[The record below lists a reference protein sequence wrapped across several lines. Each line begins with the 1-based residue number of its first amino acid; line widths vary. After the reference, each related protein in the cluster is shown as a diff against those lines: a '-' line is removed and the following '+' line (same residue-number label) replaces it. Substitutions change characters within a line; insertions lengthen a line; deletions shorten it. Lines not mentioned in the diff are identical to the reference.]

1 MADTLLHQALHSL
14 NPKQLEAVKHIDG
27 ALLILAGAG
36 SGKTKTLTTRLAY
49 LIDEVGI
56 PSNATLTL
64 TFTNKAA
71 QEMRDR
77 ALSLLGNAYQ
87 APPLLCTF
95 HKFGLLFLRFYI
107 KVLEREANFVVLDSD
122 DKKAILKSLS
132 KALPVSHFDSY
143 ISNMKN
149 SFLSPQEAAAYAHSP
164 EYKLMNRIYA
174 EYEDYTRKKN
184 LLDFDDLLYLTYKIL
199 DQRSDIAKEM
209 SQRYQYIMVDEY
221 QDTNELQ
228 YKILKSLCVTH
239 NNLCV
244 VGDDDQSIY
253 GWRGADIGNILRF
266 SKEFDGAK
274 TIKLEENYRSSEEI
288 LQAANAL
295 IAHNTERLGKNLR
308 SVKGSMQAVRVIENE
323 DETQEATFL
332 AKEIAK
338 LCESGTNPNEI
349 AILFRVNALSRSIE
363 ESFNRFKIPYKLIGA
378 VRFYERAEIKDLLSY
393 LRLIVNADDDFSF
406 LRIIN
411 RPKRGIGKV
420 TQSKLEQLSQS
431 KGLSCL
437 ACLEHYPLESK
448 AHIGEKAYT
457 ALVKLQKDLK
467 RWRNMT
473 DLSEMIEDIQENLIF
488 EFSPLDEVDREGNL
502 YEFYG
507 MFKDY
512 VIHNPTNTLDEFLN
526 DLALA
531 SPTDEAV
538 GDCVSCMSVHSA
550 KGLEFKHI
558 YVIGF
563 EEGFFPLHRG
573 ENDELEE
580 ERRLGYVA
588 FTRAKE
594 HLSLCYSKSRLYRG
608 KREWQLRQSRFLKES
623 GLVDGAES
631 CKDSSLNTL
640 ESKNDEIE
648 VGSQVVHKIF
658 GVGNVEQ
665 VEGKGEQCKLK
676 INFGGLR
683 RVILRSFVQKLD
695 ESKS

>member
-228 YKILKSLCVTH
+228 YKNS
-239 NNLCV
+239 
-244 VGDDDQSIY
+244 
-253 GWRGADIGNILRF
+253 
-266 SKEFDGAK
+266 
-274 TIKLEENYRSSEEI
+274 
-288 LQAANAL
+288 
-295 IAHNTERLGKNLR
+295 
-308 SVKGSMQAVRVIENE
+308 
-323 DETQEATFL
+323 
-332 AKEIAK
+332 
-338 LCESGTNPNEI
+338 
-349 AILFRVNALSRSIE
+349 
-363 ESFNRFKIPYKLIGA
+363 
-378 VRFYERAEIKDLLSY
+378 
-393 LRLIVNADDDFSF
+393 
-406 LRIIN
+406 
-411 RPKRGIGKV
+411 
-420 TQSKLEQLSQS
+420 
-431 KGLSCL
+431 
-437 ACLEHYPLESK
+437 
-448 AHIGEKAYT
+448 
-457 ALVKLQKDLK
+457 
-467 RWRNMT
+467 
-473 DLSEMIEDIQENLIF
+473 
-488 EFSPLDEVDREGNL
+488 
-502 YEFYG
+502 
-507 MFKDY
+507 
-512 VIHNPTNTLDEFLN
+512 
-526 DLALA
+526 
-531 SPTDEAV
+531 
-538 GDCVSCMSVHSA
+538 
-550 KGLEFKHI
+550 
-558 YVIGF
+558 
-563 EEGFFPLHRG
+563 
-573 ENDELEE
+573 
-580 ERRLGYVA
+580 
-588 FTRAKE
+588 
-594 HLSLCYSKSRLYRG
+594 
-608 KREWQLRQSRFLKES
+608 
-623 GLVDGAES
+623 
-631 CKDSSLNTL
+631 
-640 ESKNDEIE
+640 
-648 VGSQVVHKIF
+648 
-658 GVGNVEQ
+658 
-665 VEGKGEQCKLK
+665 
-676 INFGGLR
+676 
-683 RVILRSFVQKLD
+683 
-695 ESKS
+695 

>member
-1 MADTLLHQALHSL
+1 MAVSPLHQALQSL
-14 NPKQLEAVKHIDG
+14 NPKQKEAATHIDG

-56 PSNATLTL
+56 PPSATLTL

-77 ALSLLGNAYQ
+77 ALSLLSNAYQ

-132 KALPVSHFDSY
+132 KALPVSQFDSY

-149 SFLSPQEAAAYAHSP
+149 SVLSPQEAATYAHSP
-164 EYKLMNRIYA
+164 EYKLMNKIYA
-174 EYEDYTRKKN
+174 EYEEYIQKKN

-199 DQRSDIAKEM
+199 SQRSDIAKEM

-228 YKILKSLCVTH
+228 YKILKSLCITH

-266 SKEFDGAK
+266 AKEFSGAT
-274 TIKLEENYRSSEEI
+274 TIKLEENYRSSAEI

-295 IAHNTERLGKNLR
+295 IAHNTERLGKNLK
-308 SVKGSMQAVRVIENE
+308 SVKGSKGFMGAVRVIEND

-332 AKEIAK
+332 AKEIAR
-338 LCESGTNPNEI
+338 LCENGENPSEI

-437 ACLEHYPLESK
+437 ACLEQYPLESK

-457 ALVKLQKDLK
+457 ALVKLQKDLSK
-467 RWRNMT
+467 WRDMA

-488 EFSPLDEVDREGNL
+488 EFSPLDEVDREGNI

-531 SPTDEAV
+531 SPSDEVV

-573 ENDELEE
+573 ENDEIEE

-623 GLVDGAES
+623 GLVEGAES
-631 CKDSSLNTL
+631 LRDSAAL
-640 ESKNDEIE
+640 ESSDEKIE
-648 VGSQVVHKIF
+648 IGSQVVHKIF
-658 GVGNVEQ
+658 GVGSVESM
-665 VEGKGEQCKLK
+665 EGKGEQCKLR
-676 INFGGLR
+676 INFGGMR
-683 RVILRSFVQKLD
+683 RVILRSFVKKQN
-695 ESKS
+695 

>member
-1 MADTLLHQALHSL
+1 MADSPLHQALQSL
-14 NPKQLEAVKHIDG
+14 NPKQKEAATHIDG

-49 LIDEVGI
+49 LINEVGI
-56 PSNATLTL
+56 PPSATLTL

-77 ALSLLGNAYQ
+77 ALSLLSNAYQ

-149 SFLSPQEAAAYAHSP
+149 STLSPQEAATYAHSP

-174 EYEDYTRKKN
+174 EYESYIQKKN

-199 DQRSDIAKEM
+199 SQRSDIAKEM

-228 YKILKSLCVTH
+228 YKILKSLCTTH

-266 SKEFDGAK
+266 AKEFSGAT

-295 IAHNTERLGKNLR
+295 IAHNTERLGKNLK
-308 SVKGSMQAVRVIENE
+308 SVKGSKGFMGAVRVIEND
-323 DETQEATFL
+323 DEAQEATFL
-332 AKEIAK
+332 AKEIAR
-338 LCESGTNPNEI
+338 LCENGENPSDI

-437 ACLEHYPLESK
+437 ACLEQYPLESK

-457 ALVKLQKDLK
+457 ALVKLQKDLSK
-467 RWRNMT
+467 WRNMA
-473 DLSEMIEDIQENLIF
+473 DLSEMIEDMQENLIF
-488 EFSPLDEVDREGNL
+488 EFSPLDEVDREGNI

-531 SPTDEAV
+531 SPSDEAV

-563 EEGFFPLHRG
+563 EEGFFPLYRG
-573 ENDELEE
+573 ENDEIEE

-623 GLVDGAES
+623 GLVEGAES
-631 CKDSSLNTL
+631 LRDSAVL
-640 ESKNDEIE
+640 ESSDDKIEI
-648 VGSQVVHKIF
+648 GSQVVHKIF
-658 GVGNVEQ
+658 GVGSVEGM
-665 VEGKGEQCKLK
+665 EGKGEQCKLR
-676 INFGGLR
+676 INFGGMR
-683 RVILRSFVQKLD
+683 RVILRSFVEKLN
-695 ESKS
+695 

>member
-1 MADTLLHQALHSL
+1 MAVSPLHQALQSL
-14 NPKQLEAVKHIDG
+14 NPKQKEAATHIDG

-56 PSNATLTL
+56 PPSATLTL

-77 ALSLLGNAYQ
+77 ALSLLSNAYQ

-132 KALPVSHFDSY
+132 KALPVSQFDSY

-149 SFLSPQEAAAYAHSP
+149 SVLSPQEAATYAHSP
-164 EYKLMNRIYA
+164 EYKLMNKIYA
-174 EYEDYTRKKN
+174 EYEEYIQKKN

-199 DQRSDIAKEM
+199 SQRSDIAKEM

-228 YKILKSLCVTH
+228 YKILKSLCITH

-266 SKEFDGAK
+266 AKEFSGAT
-274 TIKLEENYRSSEEI
+274 TIKLEENYRSSAEI

-295 IAHNTERLGKNLR
+295 IAHNTERLGKNLK
-308 SVKGSMQAVRVIENE
+308 SVKGSKGFMGAVRVIEND

-332 AKEIAK
+332 AKEIAR
-338 LCESGTNPNEI
+338 LCENGENPSEI

-437 ACLEHYPLESK
+437 ACLEQYPLESK

-457 ALVKLQKDLK
+457 ALVKLQKDLSK
-467 RWRNMT
+467 WRDMA

-488 EFSPLDEVDREGNL
+488 EFSPLDEVDREGNI

-531 SPTDEAV
+531 SPSDEVV

-573 ENDELEE
+573 ENDEIEE

-623 GLVDGAES
+623 GLVEGAES
-631 CKDSSLNTL
+631 LRDSAAL
-640 ESKNDEIE
+640 ESSDEKIE
-648 VGSQVVHKIF
+648 IGSQVVHKIF
-658 GVGNVEQ
+658 GVGSVESM
-665 VEGKGEQCKLK
+665 EGKGEQCKLR
-676 INFGGLR
+676 INFGGMR
-683 RVILRSFVQKLD
+683 RVILRSFVERLN
-695 ESKS
+695 

>member
-1 MADTLLHQALHSL
+1 MAVSPLHQALQSL
-14 NPKQLEAVKHIDG
+14 NPKQKEAATHIDG

-49 LIDEVGI
+49 LINEVGI
-56 PSNATLTL
+56 PPSATLTL

-77 ALSLLGNAYQ
+77 ALSLLSNAYQ

-132 KALPVSHFDSY
+132 KALPVSQFDSY

-149 SFLSPQEAAAYAHSP
+149 SVLSPQEAQAYAHSP
-164 EYKLMNRIYA
+164 EYKLMNKIYA
-174 EYEDYTRKKN
+174 EYEEYIQKKN

-199 DQRSDIAKEM
+199 SQRSDIAKEM

-228 YKILKSLCVTH
+228 YKILKSLCITH

-266 SKEFDGAK
+266 AKEFSGAT
-274 TIKLEENYRSSEEI
+274 TIKLEENYRSSAEI

-295 IAHNTERLGKNLR
+295 IAHNTERLGKNLK
-308 SVKGSMQAVRVIENE
+308 SVKGSKGFMGAVRVIEND

-332 AKEIAK
+332 AKEIAR
-338 LCESGTNPNEI
+338 LCENGENPSEI

-437 ACLEHYPLESK
+437 ACLEQYPLESK

-457 ALVKLQKDLK
+457 ALVKLQKDLSK
-467 RWRNMT
+467 WRNMA
-473 DLSEMIEDIQENLIF
+473 DLSEMIEDMQENLIF
-488 EFSPLDEVDREGNL
+488 EFSPLDEVDREGNI

-531 SPTDEAV
+531 SPSDEVV

-573 ENDELEE
+573 ENDEIEE

-623 GLVDGAES
+623 GLVEGAES
-631 CKDSSLNTL
+631 LRDSAAL
-640 ESKNDEIE
+640 ESSDEKIE
-648 VGSQVVHKIF
+648 IGSQVVHKIF
-658 GVGNVEQ
+658 GVGSVESM
-665 VEGKGEQCKLK
+665 EGKGEQCKLR

-683 RVILRSFVQKLD
+683 RVILRSFVEKQN
-695 ESKS
+695 

>member
-1 MADTLLHQALHSL
+1 MAVSPLHQALQSL
-14 NPKQLEAVKHIDG
+14 NPKQKEAATHIDG

-49 LIDEVGI
+49 LINEVGI
-56 PSNATLTL
+56 PPSATLTL

-77 ALSLLGNAYQ
+77 ALSLLSNAYQ

-132 KALPVSHFDSY
+132 KALPVSQFDSY

-149 SFLSPQEAAAYAHSP
+149 SVLSPQEAQAYAHSP
-164 EYKLMNRIYA
+164 EYKLMNKIYA
-174 EYEDYTRKKN
+174 EYEEYIQKKN

-199 DQRSDIAKEM
+199 SQRSDIAKEM

-228 YKILKSLCVTH
+228 YKILKSLCITH

-266 SKEFDGAK
+266 AKEFSGAT
-274 TIKLEENYRSSEEI
+274 TIKLEENYRSSAEI

-295 IAHNTERLGKNLR
+295 IAHNTERLGKNLK
-308 SVKGSMQAVRVIENE
+308 SVKGSKGFMGAVRVIEND

-332 AKEIAK
+332 AKEIAR
-338 LCESGTNPNEI
+338 LCENGENPSDI

-437 ACLEHYPLESK
+437 ACLEQYPLESK

-457 ALVKLQKDLK
+457 ALVKLQKDLSK
-467 RWRNMT
+467 WRNMA
-473 DLSEMIEDIQENLIF
+473 DLSEMIEDMQENLIF
-488 EFSPLDEVDREGNL
+488 EFSPLDEVDREGNI

-531 SPTDEAV
+531 SPSDEAV

-573 ENDELEE
+573 ENDEIEE

-623 GLVDGAES
+623 GLVEGAES
-631 CKDSSLNTL
+631 LRDSAVL
-640 ESKNDEIE
+640 ESSDEKIE
-648 VGSQVVHKIF
+648 IGSQVVHKIF
-658 GVGNVEQ
+658 GVGSVESM
-665 VEGKGEQCKLK
+665 EGKGEQCKLR

-683 RVILRSFVQKLD
+683 RVILRSFVKKQN
-695 ESKS
+695 

>member
-1 MADTLLHQALHSL
+1 MAVSPLHQALQSL
-14 NPKQLEAVKHIDG
+14 NPKQKEAATHIDG

-56 PSNATLTL
+56 PPSATLTL

-77 ALSLLGNAYQ
+77 ALSLLSNAYQ

-132 KALPVSHFDSY
+132 KALPVSQFDSY

-149 SFLSPQEAAAYAHSP
+149 SVLSPQEAQAYAHSP
-164 EYKLMNRIYA
+164 EYKLMNKIYA
-174 EYEDYTRKKN
+174 EYEEYIQKKN

-199 DQRSDIAKEM
+199 SQRSDIAKEM

-228 YKILKSLCVTH
+228 YKILKSLCTTH

-266 SKEFDGAK
+266 AKEFSGAT
-274 TIKLEENYRSSEEI
+274 TIKLEENYRSSAEI

-295 IAHNTERLGKNLR
+295 IAHNTERLGKNLK
-308 SVKGSMQAVRVIENE
+308 SVKGSKGFMGAVRVIEND

-332 AKEIAK
+332 AKEIAR
-338 LCESGTNPNEI
+338 LCENGENPSDI

-437 ACLEHYPLESK
+437 ACLEQYPLESK

-457 ALVKLQKDLK
+457 ALVKLQKDLSK
-467 RWRNMT
+467 WRNMA
-473 DLSEMIEDIQENLIF
+473 DLSEMIEDMQENLIF
-488 EFSPLDEVDREGNL
+488 EFSPLDEVDREGNI

-531 SPTDEAV
+531 SPSDEAV

-573 ENDELEE
+573 ENDEIEE

-623 GLVDGAES
+623 GLVEGAES
-631 CKDSSLNTL
+631 LRDSTSNAL
-640 ESKNDEIE
+640 ESSDEKIE
-648 VGSQVVHKIF
+648 IGSQVVHKIF
-658 GVGNVEQ
+658 GVGNVESM
-665 VEGKGEQCKLK
+665 EGKGEQCKLR
-676 INFGGLR
+676 INFGGMR
-683 RVILRSFVQKLD
+683 RVIPRSFVEKLN
-695 ESKS
+695 

>member
-1 MADTLLHQALHSL
+1 MAVSPLHQALQSL
-14 NPKQLEAVKHIDG
+14 NPKQKEAATHIDG

-49 LIDEVGI
+49 LINEVGI
-56 PSNATLTL
+56 PPSATLTL

-77 ALSLLGNAYQ
+77 ALSLLSNAYQ

-107 KVLEREANFVVLDSD
+107 KVLGREANFVVLDSD

-132 KALPVSHFDSY
+132 KALPVSQFDSY

-149 SFLSPQEAAAYAHSP
+149 SVLSPREAQAYAHSP
-164 EYKLMNRIYA
+164 EYKLMNKIYA
-174 EYEDYTRKKN
+174 EYEEYIQKKN

-199 DQRSDIAKEM
+199 SQRSDIAKEM

-228 YKILKSLCVTH
+228 YKILKSLCTTH

-266 SKEFDGAK
+266 AKEFSGAT

-295 IAHNTERLGKNLR
+295 IAHNTERLGKNLK
-308 SVKGSMQAVRVIENE
+308 SVKGSIQAVRVIEND
-323 DETQEATFL
+323 DEAQEATFL
-332 AKEIAK
+332 AKEIAR
-338 LCESGTNPNEI
+338 LCENGENPSDI

-437 ACLEHYPLESK
+437 ACLERYPLESK

-457 ALVKLQKDLK
+457 ALVKLQKDLSK
-467 RWRNMT
+467 WRGMA
-473 DLSEMIEDIQENLIF
+473 DLSEMIEDMQENLIF
-488 EFSPLDEVDREGNL
+488 EFSPLDEVDREGNI

-531 SPTDEAV
+531 SPSDEAV

-573 ENDELEE
+573 ENDEIEE

-623 GLVDGAES
+623 GLVEGVES
-631 CKDSSLNTL
+631 LRDSTSNAL
-640 ESKNDEIE
+640 ESSDEKIE
-648 VGSQVVHKIF
+648 IGSQVVHKIF
-658 GVGNVEQ
+658 GVGNVESM
-665 VEGKGEQCKLK
+665 EGKGDQCKLR
-676 INFGGLR
+676 INFGGMR
-683 RVILRSFVQKLD
+683 RVILRSFVEKLN
-695 ESKS
+695 

>member
-1 MADTLLHQALHSL
+1 MADSPLHQALQSL
-14 NPKQLEAVKHIDG
+14 NPKQKEAATHIDG

-49 LIDEVGI
+49 LINEVGI
-56 PSNATLTL
+56 PPSATLTL

-77 ALSLLGNAYQ
+77 ALSLLSNAYQ

-132 KALPVSHFDSY
+132 KALPVSQFDSY

-149 SFLSPQEAAAYAHSP
+149 SVLSPQEAATYAHSP
-164 EYKLMNRIYA
+164 EYKLMNKIYA
-174 EYEDYTRKKN
+174 EYEEYIQKKN

-199 DQRSDIAKEM
+199 SQRSDIAKEM

-228 YKILKSLCVTH
+228 YKILKLLCTTH

-266 SKEFDGAK
+266 SKEFSGAT
-274 TIKLEENYRSSEEI
+274 TIKLEENYRSSAEI

-295 IAHNTERLGKNLR
+295 IAHNTERLGKNLK
-308 SVKGSMQAVRVIENE
+308 SVKGSKGFMGAVRVIEND

-332 AKEIAK
+332 AKEIAR
-338 LCESGTNPNEI
+338 LCENGENPSEI

-437 ACLEHYPLESK
+437 ACLEQYPLESK

-457 ALVKLQKDLK
+457 ALVKLQKDLSK
-467 RWRNMT
+467 WRDMA
-473 DLSEMIEDIQENLIF
+473 DLSEMIEDMQEHLVF
-488 EFSPLDEVDREGNL
+488 EFSPLDEVDREGNI

-531 SPTDEAV
+531 SPSDEAV

-573 ENDELEE
+573 ENDEIEE

-623 GLVDGAES
+623 GLVEGAES
-631 CKDSSLNTL
+631 LRDSAAL
-640 ESKNDEIE
+640 ESSDEKIE
-648 VGSQVVHKIF
+648 IGSQVVHKIF
-658 GVGNVEQ
+658 GVGSVESM
-665 VEGKGEQCKLK
+665 EGKGEQCKLR
-676 INFGGLR
+676 INFGGMR
-683 RVILRSFVQKLD
+683 RVILRSFVEKLN
-695 ESKS
+695 

>member
-1 MADTLLHQALHSL
+1 MADSPLHQALQSL
-14 NPKQLEAVKHIDG
+14 NPKQKEAATHIDG

-49 LIDEVGI
+49 LINEVGI
-56 PSNATLTL
+56 PPSATLTL

-77 ALSLLGNAYQ
+77 ALSLLSNAYQ

-132 KALPVSHFDSY
+132 KALSVSHFDSY

-149 SFLSPQEAAAYAHSP
+149 STLSPQEAATYAHSP

-174 EYEDYTRKKN
+174 EYESYIQKKN

-199 DQRSDIAKEM
+199 SQRSDIAKEM

-228 YKILKSLCVTH
+228 YKILKSLCTTH

-266 SKEFDGAK
+266 AKEFSGAT

-295 IAHNTERLGKNLR
+295 IAHNTERLGKNLK
-308 SVKGSMQAVRVIENE
+308 SVKGSKGFMGAVRVIEND
-323 DETQEATFL
+323 DEAQEATFL
-332 AKEIAK
+332 AKEIAR
-338 LCESGTNPNEI
+338 LCENGENPSDI

-437 ACLEHYPLESK
+437 ACLEQYPLESK

-457 ALVKLQKDLK
+457 ALVKLQKDLSK
-467 RWRNMT
+467 WRNMA
-473 DLSEMIEDIQENLIF
+473 DLSEMIEDMQENLIF
-488 EFSPLDEVDREGNL
+488 EFSPLDEVDREGNI

-531 SPTDEAV
+531 SPSDEAV

-563 EEGFFPLHRG
+563 EEGFFPLYRG
-573 ENDELEE
+573 ENDEIEE

-623 GLVDGAES
+623 GLVEGAES
-631 CKDSSLNTL
+631 LRDSAVL
-640 ESKNDEIE
+640 ESSDDKIEI
-648 VGSQVVHKIF
+648 GSQVVHKIF
-658 GVGNVEQ
+658 GVGSVEGM
-665 VEGKGEQCKLK
+665 EGKGEQCKLR
-676 INFGGLR
+676 INFGGMR
-683 RVILRSFVQKLD
+683 RVILRSFVEKLN
-695 ESKS
+695 

>member
-1 MADTLLHQALHSL
+1 MAVSPLHQALQSL
-14 NPKQLEAVKHIDG
+14 NPKQKEAATHIDG

-56 PSNATLTL
+56 PPSATLTL

-77 ALSLLGNAYQ
+77 ALSLLSNAYQ

-132 KALPVSHFDSY
+132 KALPVSQFDSY

-149 SFLSPQEAAAYAHSP
+149 SVLSPQEAATYAHSP
-164 EYKLMNRIYA
+164 EYKLMNKIYA
-174 EYEDYTRKKN
+174 EYEEYIQKKN

-199 DQRSDIAKEM
+199 SQRSDIAKEM

-228 YKILKSLCVTH
+228 YKILKSLCITH

-266 SKEFDGAK
+266 AKEFSGAT
-274 TIKLEENYRSSEEI
+274 TIKLEENYRSSAEI

-295 IAHNTERLGKNLR
+295 IAHNTERLGKNLK
-308 SVKGSMQAVRVIENE
+308 SVKGSKGFMGAVRVIEND

-332 AKEIAK
+332 AKEIAR
-338 LCESGTNPNEI
+338 LCENGENPSEI

-437 ACLEHYPLESK
+437 ACLEQYPLESK

-457 ALVKLQKDLK
+457 ALVKLQKDLSK
-467 RWRNMT
+467 WRDMA

-488 EFSPLDEVDREGNL
+488 EFSPLDEVDREGNI

-531 SPTDEAV
+531 SPSDEVV

-573 ENDELEE
+573 ENDEIEE

-623 GLVDGAES
+623 GLVEGAES
-631 CKDSSLNTL
+631 LRDSAVL
-640 ESKNDEIE
+640 ESSDEKIE
-648 VGSQVVHKIF
+648 IGSQVVHKIF
-658 GVGNVEQ
+658 GVGSVESM
-665 VEGKGEQCKLK
+665 EGKGVQCKLR
-676 INFGGLR
+676 INFGGMR
-683 RVILRSFVQKLD
+683 RVILRSFVERLN
-695 ESKS
+695 

>member
-1 MADTLLHQALHSL
+1 MADSPLHQALQSL
-14 NPKQLEAVKHIDG
+14 NPKQKEAATHIDG

-49 LIDEVGI
+49 LINEVGI
-56 PSNATLTL
+56 PPSATLTL

-77 ALSLLGNAYQ
+77 ALSLLSNAYQ

-132 KALPVSHFDSY
+132 KALPVSQFDSY

-149 SFLSPQEAAAYAHSP
+149 STLSPQEAAPYAHSP
-164 EYKLMNRIYA
+164 EHKLMNRIYA
-174 EYEDYTRKKN
+174 EYEEYIQKKN

-199 DQRSDIAKEM
+199 SQRSDIAKEM

-228 YKILKSLCVTH
+228 YKILKLLCTTH

-266 SKEFDGAK
+266 AKEFSGAT

-295 IAHNTERLGKNLR
+295 IAHNTERLGKNLK
-308 SVKGSMQAVRVIENE
+308 SVKGSIQAVRVIEND
-323 DETQEATFL
+323 DEAQEATFL

-338 LCESGTNPNEI
+338 LCESGENPSDI

-393 LRLIVNADDDFSF
+393 LRLIVNPNDDFSF

-437 ACLEHYPLESK
+437 ACLEQYPLESK

-457 ALVKLQKDLK
+457 ALVKLQKDLSK
-467 RWRNMT
+467 WRDMA
-473 DLSEMIEDIQENLIF
+473 DLSEMIEDMQENLIF
-488 EFSPLDEVDREGNL
+488 EFSPLDEVDREGNI

-531 SPTDEAV
+531 SPSDETV

-573 ENDELEE
+573 ENDEIEE

-594 HLSLCYSKSRLYRG
+594 HLNLCYSKSRLYRG

-623 GLVDGAES
+623 GLGEGAES
-631 CKDSSLNTL
+631 LRDSAAL
-640 ESKNDEIE
+640 ESSDDKIEI
-648 VGSQVVHKIF
+648 GSQVVHKIF
-658 GVGNVEQ
+658 GVGSVESM
-665 VEGKGEQCKLK
+665 EGKGEQCKLR
-676 INFGGLR
+676 INFGGMR
-683 RVILRSFVQKLD
+683 RVILRSFVEKLN
-695 ESKS
+695 

>member
-1 MADTLLHQALHSL
+1 MAVSPLHQALQSL
-14 NPKQLEAVKHIDG
+14 NPKQKEAATHIDG

-56 PSNATLTL
+56 PPSATLTL

-77 ALSLLGNAYQ
+77 ALSLLSNAYQ

-132 KALPVSHFDSY
+132 KALPVSQFDSY

-149 SFLSPQEAAAYAHSP
+149 SVLSPQEAATYAHSP
-164 EYKLMNRIYA
+164 EYKLMNKIYA
-174 EYEDYTRKKN
+174 EYEEYIQKKN

-199 DQRSDIAKEM
+199 SQRSDIAKEM

-228 YKILKSLCVTH
+228 YKILKSLCITH

-266 SKEFDGAK
+266 AKEFSGAK

-295 IAHNTERLGKNLR
+295 IAHNTERLGKNLK
-308 SVKGSMQAVRVIENE
+308 SVKGSKGFMGAVRVIEND

-332 AKEIAK
+332 AKEIAR
-338 LCESGTNPNEI
+338 LCENGENPSDI

-437 ACLEHYPLESK
+437 ACLEQYPLESK

-457 ALVKLQKDLK
+457 ALVKLQKDLSK
-467 RWRNMT
+467 WRDMA
-473 DLSEMIEDIQENLIF
+473 DLSEMIEDMQENLIF
-488 EFSPLDEVDREGNL
+488 EFSPLDEVDREGNI

-531 SPTDEAV
+531 SPSDEVV

-573 ENDELEE
+573 ENDEIEE

-608 KREWQLRQSRFLKES
+608 TREWQLRQSRFLKES
-623 GLVDGAES
+623 GLVEGAES
-631 CKDSSLNTL
+631 LRDSAVL
-640 ESKNDEIE
+640 ESSDEKIE
-648 VGSQVVHKIF
+648 IGSQVVHKIF
-658 GVGNVEQ
+658 GVGSVESM
-665 VEGKGEQCKLK
+665 EGKGDQCKLR

-683 RVILRSFVQKLD
+683 RVILRSFVKKQN
-695 ESKS
+695 

>member
-1 MADTLLHQALHSL
+1 MADSPLHQALQSL
-14 NPKQLEAVKHIDG
+14 NPKQKEAATHIDG

-49 LIDEVGI
+49 LINEVGI
-56 PSNATLTL
+56 PPSATLTL

-77 ALSLLGNAYQ
+77 ALSLLSNAYQ

-149 SFLSPQEAAAYAHSP
+149 SVLSPQEAATYAHSP

-174 EYEDYTRKKN
+174 EYESYIQKKN

-199 DQRSDIAKEM
+199 SQRSDIAKEM

-228 YKILKSLCVTH
+228 YKILKSLCTTH

-266 SKEFDGAK
+266 AKEFSGAK
-274 TIKLEENYRSSEEI
+274 TIKLEENYRSSAEI

-295 IAHNTERLGKNLR
+295 IAHNTERLGKNLK
-308 SVKGSMQAVRVIENE
+308 SVKGSIQAVRVIEND
-323 DETQEATFL
+323 DEAQEATFL
-332 AKEIAK
+332 AKEIAR
-338 LCESGTNPNEI
+338 LCENGENPSDI

-437 ACLEHYPLESK
+437 ACLEQYPLESK

-457 ALVKLQKDLK
+457 ALVKLQKDLFK
-467 RWRNMT
+467 WRNMA
-473 DLSEMIEDIQENLIF
+473 DLSEMIEDMQENLIF
-488 EFSPLDEVDREGNL
+488 EFSPLDEVDREGNI

-531 SPTDEAV
+531 SPSDEAV

-573 ENDELEE
+573 ENDEIEE

-623 GLVDGAES
+623 GLVEGAES
-631 CKDSSLNTL
+631 SHDSTLL
-640 ESKNDEIE
+640 ESSDEKIE
-648 VGSQVVHKIF
+648 IGSQVVHKIF
-658 GVGNVEQ
+658 GVGSVESM
-665 VEGKGEQCKLK
+665 EGKGEQCKLR
-676 INFGGLR
+676 INFGGMR
-683 RVILRSFVQKLD
+683 RVILRSFVEKLN
-695 ESKS
+695 

>member
-1 MADTLLHQALHSL
+1 MAVSPLHQALQSL
-14 NPKQLEAVKHIDG
+14 NPKQKEAATHIDG

-56 PSNATLTL
+56 PPSATLTL

-77 ALSLLGNAYQ
+77 ALSLLSNAYQ

-132 KALPVSHFDSY
+132 KALPVSQFDSY

-149 SFLSPQEAAAYAHSP
+149 SVLSPQEAATYAHSP
-164 EYKLMNRIYA
+164 EYKLMNKIYA
-174 EYEDYTRKKN
+174 EYEEYIQKKN

-199 DQRSDIAKEM
+199 SQRSDIAKEM

-228 YKILKSLCVTH
+228 YKILKSLCITH

-266 SKEFDGAK
+266 AKEFSGAT
-274 TIKLEENYRSSEEI
+274 TIKLEENYRSSAEI

-295 IAHNTERLGKNLR
+295 IAHNTERLGKNLK
-308 SVKGSMQAVRVIENE
+308 SVKGSKGFMGAVRVIEND

-332 AKEIAK
+332 AKEIAR
-338 LCESGTNPNEI
+338 LCENGENPSEI

-437 ACLEHYPLESK
+437 ACLEQYPLESK

-457 ALVKLQKDLK
+457 ALVKLQKDLSK
-467 RWRNMT
+467 WRDMA

-488 EFSPLDEVDREGNL
+488 EFSPLDEVDREGNI

-531 SPTDEAV
+531 SPSDEVV

-573 ENDELEE
+573 ENDEIEE

-623 GLVDGAES
+623 GLVEGAES
-631 CKDSSLNTL
+631 LRDSAAL
-640 ESKNDEIE
+640 ESSDEKIE
-648 VGSQVVHKIF
+648 IGSQVVHKIF
-658 GVGNVEQ
+658 GVGSVESM
-665 VEGKGEQCKLK
+665 EGKGDQCKLR

-683 RVILRSFVQKLD
+683 RVILRSFVKKQN
-695 ESKS
+695 